1 MTVARSGETE
11 SQPKI
16 SLLVVASAL
25 QNGRNPTGALAHV
38 TETAEQKRQRQ
49 ELGKR
54 LTIALITPL
63 LLLIGVAVVLG
74 AQILRM
80 TNDSH
85 WLDHSDEVIARTNA
99 ITKQILDQETGLR
112 GYLVTG
118 DPLFLQHYRLA
129 SPIEKIDQLEQF
141 LSDNPSQ
148 VARVE
153 DVRNRYYAWLSS
165 EGDVDHHPL
174 AELQS
179 RESMLRGKNA
189 MDNVRD
195 AIGRL
200 TEAELDI
207 RSERAAQAESSRNT
221 TRLLFFGL
229 FGLTALVLTT
239 LSRQMIGSITK
250 SYGDALTTEREAR
263 AAIEDR
269 DWIGAGT
276 AKVAEQ
282 LLGELTL
289 EELGERAL
297 QTLTPYVQ
305 AEVAAFYSN
314 DETEWK
320 KRASYG
326 AVTAKESIPQRDS
339 LLARAAKDRKIV
351 QIDDVPKGYLN
362 IASGLGDHD
371 PAAIVIIPAEVDG
384 HVFGIVELG
393 FLTEMKPRVHELLRR
408 VSEGVA
414 ISIRTTRDRMRL
426 RELLEESQRQGEE
439 LQTQQEEL
447 RVANEEL
454 EERSTALRE
463 AHAQVETR
471 QEELEVTNQR
481 LSEQARQLRI
491 AQEKTLEKAAEVE
504 RASQYKSE
512 FLANMSHELRTPL
525 NSSLILSKLLA
536 DNKDGNLTEEQVK
549 FANTIYAAGNDL
561 LSLINDV
568 LDLSK
573 VEAGK
578 LDLNAGATPIAR
590 LTGAL
595 ARTFDPIARERGLA
609 LKFVV
614 DPQAPEVIETDA
626 LRLEQI
632 LKNLLSNALKFT
644 DSGEVV
650 LSVSPCSG
658 NRICFAVKDSGIGIP
673 SDHLASIFEAFRQV
687 DATIQRK
694 YGGTGLGLSISRDFA
709 KLLGGDL
716 QVESVLGKGSTFTLT
731 LPIVFVEKAEPV
743 VAPPPQN
750 RRARSVA
757 PPAETPSPPTPSGAH
772 PPQFSD
778 DRTAID
784 RTRRL
789 LLVVEDD
796 VSFAQILYDLSHE
809 RSFQCI
815 VAHEANEG
823 FNLALKHLPDA
834 IVLDVALPDHT
845 GLSVLDRL
853 KRDPR
858 TRHIPVHMVSA
869 SDHTETALSM
879 GALGYLI
886 KPVQRET
893 LVAAFQKLEER
904 FTKNVRR
911 LLIVEDDAVQRDSL
925 THLLKGDD
933 VEIFAVGSVSEA
945 LGALAKNT
953 FDCVVTD
960 LTLPDASG
968 FDLLEK
974 MGNGDAY
981 AFPPVIIYTGRSLST
996 AEEQQLRKYSSSI
1009 IVKGARSPER
1019 LLDEV
1024 TLFLHQVE
1032 SELPA
1037 DRRRMLKQARDR
1049 EVLFDG
1055 RNILVVEDD
1064 VRNIFAL
1071 SSILEPKG
1079 AKIVIARNGLEALE
1093 VLETTP
1099 NVDLVLM
1106 DVMMPEMDGIQATRE
1121 IRKQSK
1127 WARLPII
1134 ALTAKAMRDDQERC
1148 LAAGANDYV
1157 SKPVDVEM
1165 LMSLLRVWMPK
1176 SRTGA

>member
-1 MTVARSGETE
+1 M
-11 SQPKI
+11 
-16 SLLVVASAL
+16 
-25 QNGRNPTGALAHV
+25 
-38 TETAEQKRQRQ
+38 TETSEQKKQRQ

-63 LLLIGVAVVLG
+63 VLLIAVAIVLG

-80 TNDSH
+80 TSDSH
-85 WLDHSDEVIARTNA
+85 WLDHSDEVLAKTNEVV
-99 ITKQILDQETGLR
+99 KQIIDQETGVR

-118 DPLFLQHYRLA
+118 DPLFLQPYRLA
-129 SPIEKIDQLEQF
+129 KPLDQLALLEQTV
-141 LSDNPSQ
+141 SDNPSQ
-148 VARVE
+148 VGRVK
-153 DVRNRYYAWLSS
+153 DVKSRYIAWLSA
-165 EGDVDHHPL
+165 EGDVDHHSL

-179 RESMLRGKNA
+179 PASMLRGKTA
-189 MDNVRD
+189 MDDVRESVS
-195 AIGRL
+195 RL

-207 RSERAAQAESSRNT
+207 RAERAAQSESSRST

-229 FGLTALVLTT
+229 FALTALVLTT

-250 SYGDALTTEREAR
+250 SYGNALTTERDAR

-269 DWIGAGT
+269 DWVGAGS
-276 AKVAEQ
+276 AMVAEQ

-297 QTLTPYVQ
+297 QALAPYVG
-305 AEVAAFYSN
+305 AEVATFYSN
-314 DETEWK
+314 DELQWK
-320 KRASYG
+320 KRAIYG
-326 AVTAKESIPQRDS
+326 AVIPKDMIARGDS
-339 LLARAAKDRKIV
+339 LLARAAKDREIV
-351 QIDDVPKGYLN
+351 QIMEVPKGYLK
-362 IASGLGDHD
+362 IESGLGGHD
-371 PAAIVIIPAEVDG
+371 PRSIVIVPVVVDG

-393 FLTEMKPRVHELLRR
+393 FLVDVQPRALELLHR
-408 VSEGVA
+408 VSEGIA
-414 ISIRTTRDRMRL
+414 IAIRTTRDRMRL
-426 RELLEESQRQGEE
+426 RELLEQSQHQAEE

-471 QEELEVTNQR
+471 QEELEVTNSR
-481 LSEQARQLRI
+481 LAEQARLLTI
-491 AQEKTLEKAAEVE
+491 AQERALEKAAEVE

-536 DNKDGNLTEEQVK
+536 DNKDGNLTAEQVK
-549 FANTIYAAGNDL
+549 FANTINAAGNDL

-578 LDLNAGATPIAR
+578 LDLHAGATPIAR

-595 ARTFDPIARERGLA
+595 TRMFDPVAKERGLGFSVIVEA
-609 LKFVV
+609 
-614 DPQAPEVIETDA
+614 QTPEVIETDA

-632 LKNLLSNALKFT
+632 LKNLLSNALKFSE
-644 DSGEVV
+644 SGEVTLTV
-650 LSVSPCSG
+650 APADGS
-658 NRICFAVKDSGIGIP
+658 RIRFSVKDSGIGIP
-673 SDHLASIFEAFRQV
+673 AEHLNSIFEAFRQV

-716 QVESVLGKGSTFTLT
+716 RVDSELGKGSTFTLT
-731 LPIVFVEKAEPV
+731 LPIVFVEQDATQIAPTPNPRARF
-743 VAPPPQN
+743 APPPE
-750 RRARSVA
+750 SA
-757 PPAETPSPPTPSGAH
+757 PAPFTPKRMPSTTVID
-772 PPQFSD
+772 D
-778 DRTAID
+778 DRASLD
-784 RTRRL
+784 RSRRL

-796 VSFAQILYDLSHE
+796 ESFAQILSDLSHE
-809 RSFQCI
+809 RNFQCI
-815 VAHEANEG
+815 VAHQAGEG
-823 FNLALKHLPDA
+823 FHLAVTHVPDA
-834 IVLDVALPDHT
+834 IVLDVNLPDHT

-853 KRDPR
+853 KRDAR

-869 SDHTETALSM
+869 HDHVQTALSM

-886 KPVQRET
+886 KPVKRET
-893 LVAAFQKLEER
+893 LIQAFQKLEER
-904 FTKNVRR
+904 FTKGVRR
-911 LLIVEDDAVQRDSL
+911 LLIVEDDAVQRESL
-925 THLLKGDD
+925 TLLLKGDD
-933 VEIFAVGSVSEA
+933 VEIVAVGSVREA
-945 LGALAKNT
+945 LDALGKNT

-960 LTLPDASG
+960 LTLPDATG

-974 MGNGDAY
+974 LGNGDAY
-981 AFPPVIIYTGRSLST
+981 AFPPVIVYTGRSLSA

-1037 DRRRMLKQARDR
+1037 DRRRMLKVARDR

-1079 AKIVIARNGLEALE
+1079 AKIVIARNGREALE
-1093 VLETTP
+1093 VLEKTP
-1099 NVDLVLM
+1099 NIDLVLM

-1121 IRKQSK
+1121 IRKHAK
-1127 WARLPII
+1127 WAKLPII

-1148 LAAGANDYV
+1148 LAAGTNDYV

-1165 LMSLLRVWMPK
+1165 LLSLLRVWMPK
-1176 SRTGA
+1176 

>member
-1 MTVARSGETE
+1 M
-11 SQPKI
+11 
-16 SLLVVASAL
+16 
-25 QNGRNPTGALAHV
+25 
-38 TETAEQKRQRQ
+38 TETSEQKRQRQ

-54 LTIALITPL
+54 LTVALITPL
-63 LLLIGVAVVLG
+63 ISLIAVALVLG

-85 WLDHSDEVIARTNA
+85 WLDHSDEVLAKTNGL
-99 ITKQILDQETGLR
+99 TKQIIDQETGIR

-118 DPLFLQHYRLA
+118 DPVFLQPYRLA
-129 SPIEKIDQLEQF
+129 NPVEKFAQLDA
-141 LSDNPSQ
+141 LVVDNPSQ
-148 VARVE
+148 VARVA
-153 DVRNRYYAWLSS
+153 DVRARYQTWLAA
-165 EGDVDHHPL
+165 EGDVDHHSL

-179 RESMLRGKNA
+179 PASMLRGKIA
-189 MDNVRD
+189 MDDVRESI
-195 AIGRL
+195 ARL

-207 RSERAAQAESSRNT
+207 RADRAQQSEASRTT
-221 TRLLFFGL
+221 TRLLFIGL

-250 SYGDALTTEREAR
+250 SYGNALNTEREAR

-282 LLGELTL
+282 LLGDLSL

-297 QTLTPYVQ
+297 QTLAPYVG
-305 AEVAAFYSN
+305 AEVAGFYSN
-314 DETEWK
+314 DETQWK

-326 AVTAKESIPQRDS
+326 AVNSKESISHRDS

-351 QIDDVPKGYLN
+351 QIDDAPKGYLK
-362 IASGLGDHD
+362 IESGLGDHD
-371 PAAIVIIPAEVDG
+371 PASIVIIPAEVDG
-384 HVFGIVELG
+384 HVFGIIELG
-393 FLTEMKPRVHELLRR
+393 FLTDVKPRVLELLRR

-426 RELLEESQRQGEE
+426 RELLEESQRQAEE

-471 QEELEVTNQR
+471 QEELEVTNAR
-481 LSEQARQLRI
+481 LSEQARLLTL

-536 DNKDGNLTEEQVK
+536 DNKDGNLTDEQVK
-549 FANTIYAAGNDL
+549 FANTINAAGNDL

-578 LDLNAGATPIAR
+578 LDLHAGATPIAR

-595 ARTFDPIARERGLA
+595 TRTFEPVAKERGLA
-609 LKFVV
+609 FKVVV

-644 DSGEVV
+644 EAGEVV
-650 LSVSPCSG
+650 LTVSPHAG
-658 NRICFAVKDSGIGIP
+658 NRIRFAVKDSGIGIP

-716 QVESVLGKGSTFTLT
+716 QVESEVGKGSTFTLT
-731 LPIVFVEKAEPV
+731 LPIVFVEKTESIVAAPV
-743 VAPPPQN
+743 QN
-750 RRARSVA
+750 PRARSVPPSAEA
-757 PPAETPSPPTPSGAH
+757 PTPPTPRGPH
-772 PPQFSD
+772 LPQFAD
-778 DRTAID
+778 DRIVID

-823 FNLALKHLPDA
+823 FNLALTHLPDA

-869 SDHTETALSM
+869 TDHTETALSM

-886 KPVQRET
+886 KPVKREM
-893 LVAAFQKLEER
+893 LVQAFQKLEER

-933 VEIFAVGSVSEA
+933 VEIVAVGSVSGA
-945 LGALAKNT
+945 LDALAKNT

-974 MGNGDAY
+974 LGNGDAY
-981 AFPPVIIYTGRSLST
+981 AFPPVIIYTGRSLSA

-1079 AKIVIARNGLEALE
+1079 AKIVIARNGREALD
-1093 VLETTP
+1093 VLEKTP

-1121 IRKQSK
+1121 IRKQAK
-1127 WARLPII
+1127 WSRLPII

>member
-1 MTVARSGETE
+1 MAPRLQSARD
-11 SQPKI
+11 QI
-16 SLLVVASAL
+16 
-25 QNGRNPTGALAHV
+25 GAGPRV
-38 TETAEQKRQRQ
+38 TETSEQKAQRQ
-49 ELGKR
+49 ALGRR

-63 LLLIGVAVVLG
+63 LLLIAVAGVLG

-80 TNDSH
+80 TDDAH
-85 WLDHSDEVIARTNA
+85 WLDHSDEVLAKTSGL
-99 ITKQILDQETGLR
+99 TKQIIDQETGLR

-118 DPLFLQHYRLA
+118 DPLFLQPYRLA
-129 SPIEKIDQLEQF
+129 NPLERIDQLEA
-141 LSDNPSQ
+141 LVSDSRAQ
-148 VARVE
+148 VSRVE
-153 DVRNRYYAWLSS
+153 EVRSRYHAWLTA
-165 EGDVDHHPL
+165 EGDVDHHSL

-179 RESMLRGKNA
+179 PASMLRGKNG
-189 MDNVRD
+189 MDNVRE
-195 AIGRL
+195 AIDRL
-200 TEAELDI
+200 TEAELDV
-207 RSERAAQAESSRNT
+207 RAARAAQSEASRNLT
-221 TRLLFFGL
+221 KNLFLGL
-229 FGLTALVLTT
+229 FALTALVLTT
-239 LSRQMIGSITK
+239 LSRQMIGAITK
-250 SYGDALTTEREAR
+250 SYGDALSTERDAR

-276 AKVAEQ
+276 ARLAEQ

-297 QTLTPYVQ
+297 QSIAPYVG
-305 AEVAAFYSN
+305 AEVASFYSN
-314 DETEWK
+314 DETQWK
-320 KRASYG
+320 RRASYG
-326 AVTAKESIPQRDS
+326 AVTAKESIAQRDS
-339 LLARAAKDRKIV
+339 LIARAAKGREILQIV
-351 QIDDVPKGYLN
+351 DVPKGYLKVE
-362 IASGLGDHD
+362 SGLGDHD
-371 PAAIVIIPAEVDG
+371 PASIVIIPAVVDG
-384 HVFGIVELG
+384 HVFGVIELG
-393 FLTEMKPRVHELLRR
+393 FLGEVKPRALELLRR

-426 RELLEESQRQGEE
+426 RELLEESQRQAEE

-471 QEELEVTNQR
+471 QEELEVTNAR
-481 LSEQARQLRI
+481 LAEQARQLTL

-549 FANTIYAAGNDL
+549 FATTINAAGNDL
-561 LSLINDV
+561 LALINDV

-578 LDLNAGATPIAR
+578 LDLHAGATPIAR

-595 ARTFDPIARERGLA
+595 SRTFEPIAKDRGIS
-609 LKFVV
+609 FSVVV

-644 DSGEVV
+644 ESGHVS
-650 LSVSPCSG
+650 LTVSPHTE
-658 NRICFAVKDSGIGIP
+658 NRIRFAVKDSGIGIP
-673 SDHLASIFEAFRQV
+673 REHLESIFEAFRQV

-716 QVESVLGKGSTFTLT
+716 QVESELGKGSTFTLT
-731 LPIVFVEKAEPV
+731 LPIVLVEQP
-743 VAPPPQN
+743 APAPIALPAPQSA
-750 RRARSVA
+750 RARSIPPVPA
-757 PPAETPSPPTPSGAH
+757 PASKTVTAPGPRSPTFA
-772 PPQFSD
+772 D
-778 DRTAID
+778 DRDALD
-784 RTRRL
+784 RSRRL

-796 VSFAQILYDLSHE
+796 VSFAQILADLSHE

-823 FNLALKHLPDA
+823 FNLAITHLPDA

-853 KRDPR
+853 KRDAR

-869 SDHTETALSM
+869 TDHVQTALSM
-879 GALGYLI
+879 GALGYMI
-886 KPVQRET
+886 KPVKRET
-893 LVAAFQKLEER
+893 LIQAFQKLEER
-904 FTKNVRR
+904 FTKRIRR
-911 LLIVEDDAVQRDSL
+911 LLIVEDDTVQRDSL

-933 VEIFAVGSVSEA
+933 VEIVAVGSVREA
-945 LGALAKNT
+945 LDALSKNT

-968 FDLLEK
+968 FDLLQK
-974 MGNGDAY
+974 LGNGDAY
-981 AFPPVIIYTGRSLST
+981 AFPPVIVYTGRSLSA
-996 AEEQQLRKYSSSI
+996 AEEQQLRMYSSSI

-1079 AKIVIARNGLEALE
+1079 ANIVIARNGREALE
-1093 VLETTP
+1093 VLEATP
-1099 NVDLVLM
+1099 NVDMVLM

-1121 IRKQSK
+1121 IRKQPKWSK
-1127 WARLPII
+1127 LPII

-1176 SRTGA
+1176 TPRAGA